1 MPSILR
7 FDSFE
12 VDLAAHQL
20 SRHGTRIRLRDQ
32 SFQVLAMLLER
43 PGEVVTRQELRH
55 RLWTDETFVDFENSL
70 NTAVARL
77 REALGDSADRPRYI
91 ETLPRLGYRFIAPIS
106 RSADPGE
113 PSALPRPATRLIVLP
128 FVNSSG
134 DPSREYFSDAM
145 TGEIIAEL
153 STLAPAAL
161 GVIARTTAMRYK
173 NTREDVAAIGRE
185 LSVQWVVE
193 GSARCA
199 DDRVALSVQLARVSD
214 QTHVFAKRYE
224 ADLDDLVGLAR
235 SIARA
240 VGAHVGIASES
251 EQMGTGAAADRRAQ
265 RKRTQDRVAYDYY
278 LQGRYYLD
286 RGLSP
291 EGWAHARRHLEA
303 ALKRDPELA
312 LAHDALAEL
321 WWETGFFAVA
331 PPTQTLAL
339 GMPHAVR
346 AVEIDRSLAE
356 AHAMLAQYRKQ
367 VDFDWTAVRRELALA
382 LELNPTSAIVRRR
395 YAATGLMP
403 FGRLDDAIGE
413 LEFAFELDPLGIH
426 GRMWLVVLLWLNRQ
440 YDRAIEQGRL
450 LIESEPTHFA
460 GHFLTGVVCR
470 EAGLHEEAIPA
481 LRKGAELSGGNLLV
495 LGWLG
500 LALAESGDFLAARA
514 LRERL
519 SRLPA
524 ERYVPPTSYAW
535 IHFGLGEVDQFFKW
549 MDHAIDARDHMIM
562 PIKSYAFFDPIRGD
576 PRYTRL
582 LHKMNLE

>member
-1 MPSILR
+1 MPAILR

-20 SRHGTRIRLRDQ
+20 SRHGTRIHLRDQ
-32 SFQVLAMLLER
+32 SFQVLAVLMER
-43 PGEVVTRQELRH
+43 AGEAVTRQELRH
-55 RLWTDETFVDFENSL
+55 RLWTDETFVDFENNL

-77 REALGDSADRPRYI
+77 REALCDSADHPRYI
-91 ETLPRLGYRFIAPIS
+91 ETLPRLGYRFIAAIS
-106 RSADPGE
+106 RSTDPGE
-113 PSALPRPATRLIVLP
+113 PSALPRPSTRLIVLP

-145 TGEIIAEL
+145 TGEIITEL

-161 GVIARTTAMRYK
+161 SVIARTTAMHYK
-173 NTREDVAAIGRE
+173 STHKDVAAIGRE
-185 LSVQWVVE
+185 LSVQWAVE
-193 GSARCA
+193 GSARGV
-199 DDRVALSVQLARVSD
+199 DDRVSLTVQLVRVSD
-214 QTHVFAKRYE
+214 QTHVFARRYDG
-224 ADLDDLVGLAR
+224 DLDDVVSLAQ
-235 SIARA
+235 SVARA
-240 VGAHVGIASES
+240 VGSHVGIPSEA
-251 EQMGTGAAADRRAQ
+251 ERIGTGAATEARAHRR
-265 RKRTQDRVAYDYY
+265 RTQDRVAYDFY
-278 LQGRYYLD
+278 LQGRYFLD

-303 ALKRDPELA
+303 ALTRDPQLA

-339 GMPHAVR
+339 GTPHAVR
-346 AVEIDRSLAE
+346 AVEIDGTLAE

-395 YAATGLMP
+395 CAATGLMP
-403 FGRLDDAIGE
+403 FGRLDEAIGE

-426 GRMWLVVLLWLNRQ
+426 ARMWLVVLLWLNRQ

-470 EAGLHEEAIPA
+470 EAGLHEDAILS

-500 LALAESGDFLAARA
+500 LALAESGDVPAARA
-514 LRERL
+514 LLERL
-519 SRLPA
+519 RGMPA
-524 ERYVPPTSYAW
+524 ETYVPPTSFAW
-535 IHFGLGEVDQFFKW
+535 IHIGLGEIDQFFEW
-549 MDHAIDARDHMIM
+549 MGRAIDARDHMIM

-576 PRYTRL
+576 PRYTEL
-582 LHKMNLE
+582 LHKMNLD